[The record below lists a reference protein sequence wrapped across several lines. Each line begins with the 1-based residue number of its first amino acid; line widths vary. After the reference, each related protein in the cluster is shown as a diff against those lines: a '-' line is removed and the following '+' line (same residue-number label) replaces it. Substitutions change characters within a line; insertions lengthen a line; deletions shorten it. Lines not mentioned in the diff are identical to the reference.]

1 MKNGA
6 KTTDEIMRELW
17 ERATPEQKYIILRF
31 MQNLM
36 RRE

>member
-1 MKNGA
+1 MKNGS

-17 ERATPEQKYIILRF
+17 ARATPEQKYIILRF